1 MYQFTGMEIKGKV
14 RRPGG
19 PLLVLPFIDS
29 STIIACSVARI
40 CQKVHVSSAEVMPS
54 YRKSSADPSELREE
68 ITRSDHLRVSERNHF
83 YDNIAL

>member
-54 YRKSSADPSELREE
+54 YRKSSADPSQLRGGNYA
-68 ITRSDHLRVSERNHF
+68 I
-83 YDNIAL
+83 